1 MGFSYGFKKKKK
13 KASRK
18 LAFVSVENEKK
29 KVIFIVNKIIPLR
42 KETTFV

>member
-1 MGFSYGFKKKKK
+1 MGFSYGLKKKK
-13 KASRK
+13 KARRK